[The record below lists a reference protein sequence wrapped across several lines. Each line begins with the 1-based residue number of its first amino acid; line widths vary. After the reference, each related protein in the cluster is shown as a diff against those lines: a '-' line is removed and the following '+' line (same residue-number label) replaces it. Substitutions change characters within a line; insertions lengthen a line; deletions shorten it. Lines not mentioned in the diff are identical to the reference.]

1 MTIQIDVVLDLSR
14 GDCGKGKVS
23 HYLASQNTY
32 THSLRFNGG
41 GNAGHTIF
49 HEGKKFVTHQV
60 PSGVFYGIRSVIGPG
75 CVINPDKLME
85 EIAYLEDGGVQVRKH
100 LRIAENA
107 HVITHEHLAKDSK
120 DTVVG
125 TTKTGNGPC
134 YTDKYGRTGLR
145 AVDHPLLSDMT
156 VDMHSEFYSEP
167 VGDRVIL
174 AEGAQGFFL
183 DIDWGKYP
191 FVTSSHCGIGSV
203 LLNGFNHKQIR
214 KVYGVAKAYETYVG
228 ADKFEPDDPVFQKI
242 RELGQEYG
250 ATTGRPRQCNWLNLD
265 EIVKAAQMN
274 GVDEVVLNKM
284 DILDEL
290 KTWKVREADGNVIE
304 FSTSNE
310 FRKFVS
316 AEIRLNHAYTC
327 KVSFSNNPHN
337 LD

>member
-1 MTIQIDVVLDLSR
+1 MITVDAVVGLCR
-14 GDCGKGKVS
+14 GDEGKGKVC
-23 HYLASQNTY
+23 HHLLSQGNY
-32 THSLRFNGG
+32 THVLRYAGG
-41 GNAGHTIF
+41 GNAGHTIY

-75 CVINPDKLME
+75 CVINPDKLMQ
-85 EIAYLEDGGVQVRKH
+85 EIAYLEEGGIEVRKH

-107 HVITHEHLAKDSK
+107 HIITQAHILEDSK
-120 DTVVG
+120 DTIVG

-134 YTDKYGRTGLR
+134 YIDKYGRKGLHAKDCLELR
-145 AVDHPLLSDMT
+145 PFI
-156 VDMHSEFYSEP
+156 VDMYEEFYRSA
-167 VGDRVIL
+167 GDKLIL
-174 AEGAQGFFL
+174 AEGAQGFYL
-183 DIDWGKYP
+183 DVDWGKYP

-214 KVYGVAKAYETYVG
+214 RVYGVAKAYETYVG
-228 ADKFEPDDPVFQKI
+228 ADKFEPDDPIFDKI

-274 GVDEVVLNKM
+274 SVDEIILNKI

-290 KTWKVREADGNVIE
+290 KAWKIRGTNTTLGFYSSATFRSFVADEINKQHPCQVR
-304 FSTSNE
+304 FSSNP
-310 FRKFVS
+310 
-316 AEIRLNHAYTC
+316 ND
-327 KVSFSNNPHN
+327 